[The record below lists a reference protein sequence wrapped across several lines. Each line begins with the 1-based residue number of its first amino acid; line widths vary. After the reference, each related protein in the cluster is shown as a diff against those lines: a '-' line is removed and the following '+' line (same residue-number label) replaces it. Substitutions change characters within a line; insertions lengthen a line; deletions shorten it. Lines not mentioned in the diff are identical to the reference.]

1 MVEQHE
7 KGLVRVTLV
16 AAADED
22 IGWMRVTVR
31 ETGRKHLNIKNGRKI
46 NKNLVN

>member
-7 KGLVRVTLV
+7 ERLVRVTLV

-22 IGWMRVTVR
+22 IGWMGIAVR
-31 ETGRKHLNIKNGRKI
+31 ETRGKDLNDKWKENDQI
-46 NKNLVN
+46 